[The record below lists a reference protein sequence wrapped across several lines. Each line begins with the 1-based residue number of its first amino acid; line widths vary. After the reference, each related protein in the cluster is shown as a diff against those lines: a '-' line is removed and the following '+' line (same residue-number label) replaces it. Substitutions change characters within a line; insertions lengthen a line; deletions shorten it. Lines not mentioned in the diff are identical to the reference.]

1 MKITIAMGFFLPMPP
16 DAGGA
21 VEKSWHRLALEFV
34 RRGHEVTILS
44 RCWAGWPDAETRDG
58 VRHVRLP
65 GFDHSSKLSRN
76 LWRDFVWSLRVK
88 RALPPADVT
97 VVNSV
102 ALPVWL
108 GWHRGHTGRLVL
120 MPGRMPKGQFRFYRR
135 VDRVIVV
142 STPVQAALLAE
153 NPRFAPV
160 TKIYGYPIDWTTLA
174 EPKTPAAG
182 APVKIG
188 FIGRF
193 HREKGLDLLVESA
206 LLLANRSDLP
216 PWSLL
221 LCGPRDIAQGGS
233 GEIYAAGLERRL
245 AAALPR
251 DRFAL
256 RAPVFAAERLAKLYR
271 EIDVF
276 CYPSLATRGE
286 TFGVAVAEAMAA
298 GAVPVVSQLPCFA
311 DFVHARENGEVFDH
325 TAADAPVLLADTL
338 GHLVADA
345 PRRARLA
352 ANARASVRNYDF
364 PLYAERLLADFS
376 ELP

>member
-21 VEKSWHRLALEFV
+21 TEKSWYRLALEFA
-34 RRGHEVTILS
+34 RRGHEVTIIS
-44 RCWAGWPDAETRDG
+44 RRWTGWPDEETRDG
-58 VRHVRLP
+58 VHYVRLP
-65 GFDHSSKLSRN
+65 GFDHSSRLVRN
-76 LWRDFVWSLRVK
+76 LKRDFLWSLRVK

-102 ALPVWL
+102 TLPVWL
-108 GWHRGHTGRLVL
+108 GWHRGPAGKLVL

-142 STPVQAALLAE
+142 SSPVQASLLAE

-160 TKIYGYPIDWTTLA
+160 TRTYGYPIDWTALA
-174 EPKTPAAG
+174 EPKAPAAG
-182 APVKIG
+182 TPVTIG
-188 FIGRF
+188 FVGRV
-193 HREKGLDLLVESA
+193 HREKGLDLLVDA
-206 LLLANRSDLP
+206 TLLLANRSGLP
-216 PWSLL
+216 PWRLL
-221 LCGPRDIAQGGS
+221 ICGPRDIGQGGS
-233 GEIYAAGLERRL
+233 GELYATGLERRL

-256 RAPVFAAERLAKLYR
+256 RAPVFSAERLNRLYR

-276 CYPSLATRGE
+276 CYPSLALHGE

-298 GAVPVVSQLPCFA
+298 GAVPVVSQLACFG
-311 DFVHARENGEVFDH
+311 DFVHAGDNGEVFDH
-325 TAADAPVLLADTL
+325 TADDASVRLAAAL
-338 GHLVADA
+338 GDLVADA
-345 PRRARLA
+345 PRRTRLA

-376 ELP
+376 ELR

>member
-21 VEKSWHRLALEFV
+21 VEKSWHRLALEFA

-44 RCWAGWPDAETRDG
+44 RCWAGWPNAETRDG

-65 GFDHSSKLSRN
+65 GFDHSSKLARN
-76 LWRDFVWSLRVK
+76 LWRDFLWSLRVK

-102 ALPVWL
+102 TLPVWL
-108 GWHRGHTGRLVL
+108 GWHRGPAGKLVL

-142 STPVQAALLAE
+142 SAPVQAALIAE
-153 NPRFAPV
+153 NPRLAPV
-160 TKIYGYPIDWTTLA
+160 MKIHGYPIDWTALA
-174 EPKTPAAG
+174 KPKIPAAG
-182 APVKIG
+182 APVTIG
-188 FIGRF
+188 YIGRI
-193 HREKGLDLLVESA
+193 HREKGLDLLVDA
-206 LLLANRSDLP
+206 MLLLGHRSDLP
-216 PWSLL
+216 PWRLL
-221 LCGPRDIAQGGS
+221 ICGPRDIAQGGS
-233 GEIYAAGLERRL
+233 GVMYAVGLERRL
-245 AAALPR
+245 AGSLPR
-251 DRFAL
+251 EQFSVRS
-256 RAPVFAAERLAKLYR
+256 PVFSEEHLAKLYQ

-311 DFVHARENGEVFDH
+311 DFVHAGDNGEVFDH
-325 TAADAPVLLADTL
+325 TATDAPDRLAHTL
-338 GHLVADA
+338 GQLIADA

-352 ANARASVRNYDF
+352 ARARASVRNYDF

-376 ELP
+376 ELL

>member
-21 VEKSWHRLALEFV
+21 TEKSWHRLALEFS
-34 RRGHEVTILS
+34 RRGHEVTIIS
-44 RCWAGWPDAETRDG
+44 RRWSGWPDAETRDG

-65 GFDHSSKLSRN
+65 GFDHSSRLSRN

-102 ALPVWL
+102 TLPIWL
-108 GWHRGHTGRLVL
+108 GWHRGPAGKLVL

-135 VDRVIVV
+135 VARVIVV

-153 NPRFAPV
+153 NPRFAPI
-160 TKIYGYPIDWTTLA
+160 TKIYGYPIDWTALA

-193 HREKGLDLLVESA
+193 HREKGLDLLVEST

-256 RAPVFAAERLAKLYR
+256 RAPVFAAASLTRLYR
-271 EIDVF
+271 EIDIF
-276 CYPSLATRGE
+276 CYPSLAARGE

-298 GAVPVVSQLPCFA
+298 GAVPVVSQLACFGDLIHA
-311 DFVHARENGEVFDH
+311 DVNGDVFDH
-325 TAADAPVLLADTL
+325 TAADAPVRLADAL

-364 PLYAERLLADFS
+364 PLYAERLLTDFS
-376 ELP
+376 QLL

>member
-1 MKITIAMGFFLPMPP
+1 MKITIVMGFFLPMPP

-21 VEKSWHRLALEFV
+21 TEKSWHRLALEFT
-34 RRGHEVTILS
+34 RRGHEVTIIS
-44 RCWAGWPDAETRDG
+44 RRWSGWPDVETRDG
-58 VRHVRLP
+58 VRHIRLP
-65 GFDHSSKLSRN
+65 GHDHSSRLARN

-97 VVNSV
+97 VVNNV
-102 ALPVWL
+102 TLPVWL
-108 GWHRGHTGRLVL
+108 GWHRGTAGKLVL

-142 STPVQAALLAE
+142 SSPVQAALLAE

-160 TKIYGYPIDWTTLA
+160 TRIYGYPIDWTALS
-174 EPKTPAAG
+174 EPRTPSAD

-188 FIGRF
+188 FVGRF
-193 HREKGLDLLVESA
+193 HPEKGLDLLVDSA
-206 LLLANRSDLP
+206 LLLAKRSDLP

-221 LCGPRDIAQGGS
+221 LCGPRDIAQGGL
-233 GEIYAAGLERRL
+233 GEIYAASLERRL

-256 RAPVFAAERLAKLYR
+256 RAPVFSAERLNKLYR
-271 EIDVF
+271 EIDLF

-298 GAVPVVSQLPCFA
+298 GAVPVVSQLSCFG
-311 DFVHARENGEVFDH
+311 DLVHAGDNGEVFDH
-325 TAADAPVLLADTL
+325 TAADAPVRLADAL
-338 GHLVADA
+338 GRLVADA

-352 ANARASVRNYDF
+352 ANARATVRDYDY
-364 PLYAERLLADFS
+364 PLYAGRLLADFS
-376 ELP
+376 ELL

>member
-21 VEKSWHRLALEFV
+21 TEKSWYRLALEFA
-34 RRGHEVTILS
+34 RRGHEVTIIS
-44 RCWAGWPDAETRDG
+44 RRWTGWPDEETLAG
-58 VRHVRLP
+58 VRYLRLP
-65 GFDHSSKLSRN
+65 GFDHSSRLARN
-76 LWRDFVWSLRVK
+76 LKRDFLWSLRVK

-97 VVNSV
+97 VVNGV
-102 ALPVWL
+102 ILPVWL
-108 GWHRGHTGRLVL
+108 GWHRGHAGKLVL

-142 STPVQAALLAE
+142 SSPVQASLLAE

-160 TKIYGYPIDWTTLA
+160 TRIYGYPIDWTALA
-174 EPKTPAAG
+174 EPKAPAAG
-182 APVKIG
+182 APVTIG
-188 FIGRF
+188 FIGRV
-193 HREKGLDLLVESA
+193 HWEKGLDLLVDAA
-206 LLLANRSDLP
+206 LLLANRSGLP
-216 PWSLL
+216 PWRLL
-221 LCGPRDIAQGGS
+221 ICGPRDIGRGGS
-233 GEIYAAGLERRL
+233 GELYATGLERRL

-256 RAPVFAAERLAKLYR
+256 RAPVFSAERLNRLYR

-276 CYPSLATRGE
+276 CYPSLALHGE

-298 GAVPVVSQLPCFA
+298 GAVPVVSQLACFG
-311 DFVHARENGEVFDH
+311 DFVHAGDNGEVFDH
-325 TAADAPVLLADTL
+325 TADDASVRLADAL
-338 GHLVADA
+338 GDLVADA
-345 PRRARLA
+345 PRRTRLA

-376 ELP
+376 ELR

>member
-21 VEKSWHRLALEFV
+21 TEKSWHRLALEFT
-34 RRGHEVTILS
+34 RRGHEVTIIS
-44 RCWAGWPDAETRDG
+44 RRWSGWPDAETRDG

-65 GFDHSSKLSRN
+65 GYDHSSKLSHN
-76 LWRDFVWSLRVK
+76 LWRDFLWSLRVK

-97 VVNSV
+97 VVNGV
-102 ALPVWL
+102 ILPVWL
-108 GWHRGHTGRLVL
+108 GWHRGSAGKLVL

-135 VDRVIVV
+135 VDRVIAV
-142 STPVQAALLAE
+142 SSPVQAALLAE
-153 NPRFAPV
+153 NPRYAPV
-160 TKIYGYPIDWTTLA
+160 TRIYGYPIDWTALA
-174 EPKTPAAG
+174 EPRPPAAG

-188 FIGRF
+188 FIGRI

-206 LLLANRSDLP
+206 RLLAPRSDLP
-216 PWSLL
+216 PWNLL

-233 GEIYAAGLERRL
+233 GEIYAASLERRL

-256 RAPVFAAERLAKLYR
+256 RAPVFSAERLTRLYQ
-271 EIDVF
+271 ELDVF
-276 CYPSLATRGE
+276 AYPSLATRGE

-298 GAVPVVSQLPCFA
+298 GAVPVVSQLPCF
-311 DFVHARENGEVFDH
+311 DDIVHAGDNGEVFDH
-325 TAADAPVLLADTL
+325 TAADAPARLADAL
-338 GHLVADA
+338 GRLVADA

-352 ANARASVRNYDF
+352 TNARAAVRNYDY

-376 ELP
+376 ELR

>member
-21 VEKSWHRLALEFV
+21 TEKSWQRLALEFS
-34 RRGHEVTILS
+34 RRGHEVTIIS
-44 RCWAGWPDAETRDG
+44 RRWSGWPDAETRDG
-58 VRHVRLP
+58 VRHIRLP
-65 GFDHSSKLSRN
+65 GFDHSSRLSRN
-76 LWRDFVWSLRVK
+76 LWRDFLWSLRVK

-102 ALPVWL
+102 TLPIWL
-108 GWHRGHTGRLVL
+108 GWHRGPAGKLVL

-135 VDRVIVV
+135 VARVIVV

-153 NPRFAPV
+153 NPRFAPI
-160 TKIYGYPIDWTTLA
+160 TKIYGYPIDWTALA

-311 DFVHARENGEVFDH
+311 DFVHAGDNGEVFDH
-325 TAADAPVLLADTL
+325 TAADAPVRLADAL

-364 PLYAERLLADFS
+364 PRYAERLLTDFS
-376 ELP
+376 ELR

>member
-21 VEKSWHRLALEFV
+21 TEKSWHRLALEFS
-34 RRGHEVTILS
+34 RRGHEVTIIS
-44 RCWAGWPDAETRDG
+44 RRWSGWPDTETRDG

-65 GFDHSSKLSRN
+65 GHDHSSRLSRN
-76 LWRDFVWSLRVK
+76 LWRDFLWSLRVK

-102 ALPVWL
+102 MLPVWL
-108 GWHRGHTGRLVL
+108 GWHRGHAGKLVL

-142 STPVQAALLAE
+142 SSTVQVALLAE
-153 NPRFAPV
+153 NPRFASV
-160 TKIYGYPIDWTTLA
+160 TRIYGYPIDWTALA
-174 EPKTPAAG
+174 EPGISTAA

-193 HREKGLDLLVESA
+193 HREKGLDLLVDSA
-206 LLLANRSDLP
+206 LLLAKRTDLP

-233 GEIYAAGLERRL
+233 GEIYAASIDRRL

-256 RAPVFAAERLAKLYR
+256 RAPVFAAARLNKLYR

-276 CYPSLATRGE
+276 CYPSLAERGE

-298 GAVPVVSQLPCFA
+298 GAVPVVSQLACFG
-311 DFVHARENGEVFDH
+311 DVVHSGDNGEVFDH
-325 TAADAPVLLADTL
+325 TAVDAPVRLADAL
-338 GHLVADA
+338 GRLVADA

-352 ANARASVRNYDF
+352 AHARASVRNYDF

-376 ELP
+376 GLL

>member
-21 VEKSWHRLALEFV
+21 TEKSWYRLALEFA
-34 RRGHEVTILS
+34 RRGHEVTIIS
-44 RCWAGWPDAETRDG
+44 RCWTGWPDEETRDG
-58 VRHVRLP
+58 VRYVRLP
-65 GFDHSSKLSRN
+65 GFDHSSRLARN
-76 LWRDFVWSLRVK
+76 LKRDFLWSLRVK

-102 ALPVWL
+102 ILPVWL
-108 GWHRGHTGRLVL
+108 GWHRGHAGKLVL

-142 STPVQAALLAE
+142 SSPVQASLLAE

-160 TKIYGYPIDWTTLA
+160 TRTYGYPIDWTALA
-174 EPKTPAAG
+174 EPKAPAAG
-182 APVKIG
+182 TPVTIG
-188 FIGRF
+188 FVGRV
-193 HREKGLDLLVESA
+193 HREKGLDLLVDA
-206 LLLANRSDLP
+206 TLLLANRSGLP
-216 PWSLL
+216 PWRLL
-221 LCGPRDIAQGGS
+221 ICGPRDIGQGGS
-233 GEIYAAGLERRL
+233 GELYATGLERRL

-256 RAPVFAAERLAKLYR
+256 RAPVFSAERLNRLYR

-276 CYPSLATRGE
+276 CYPSLALHGE

-298 GAVPVVSQLPCFA
+298 GAVPVVSQLACFG
-311 DFVHARENGEVFDH
+311 DFVHAGDNGEVFDH
-325 TAADAPVLLADTL
+325 TADDASVRLADAL
-338 GHLVADA
+338 GDLVADA
-345 PRRARLA
+345 PRRTRLA

-376 ELP
+376 ELR

>member
-21 VEKSWHRLALEFV
+21 TEKSWHRLALEFV
-34 RRGHEVTILS
+34 RRGHEVTIIS
-44 RCWAGWPDAETRDG
+44 RRWAGWPNTETRDG

-65 GFDHSSKLSRN
+65 GYDHSSRLSRN

-88 RALPPADVT
+88 RVLPPADVT
-97 VVNSV
+97 VVNGV
-102 ALPVWL
+102 TLPIWL
-108 GWHRGHTGRLVL
+108 GWQRGPAGKLVL

-142 STPVQAALLAE
+142 SAPVQASLLAE
-153 NPRFAPV
+153 NPRFASV
-160 TKIYGYPIDWTTLA
+160 TRIYGYPIDWTALA
-174 EPKTPAAG
+174 APRTAAAG

-188 FIGRF
+188 FIGRI
-193 HREKGLDLLVESA
+193 HREKGLDLLVKSA
-206 LLLANRSDLP
+206 LLLANRSGLP

-221 LCGPRDIAQGGS
+221 LCGPRDVAQGGS
-233 GEIYAAGLERRL
+233 GEIYASSLERQL

-256 RAPVFAAERLAKLYR
+256 RAPVFAAESLVRLYR
-271 EIDVF
+271 EIDLF
-276 CYPSLATRGE
+276 CYPSLAARGE

-298 GAVPVVSQLPCFA
+298 GAVPVVSQLACFS
-311 DFVHARENGEVFDH
+311 DLVHAGDNGEVFDH
-325 TAADAPVLLADTL
+325 TATDAPDRLANTL
-338 GHLVADA
+338 GQLIAEA
-345 PRRARLA
+345 SRRARLA
-352 ANARASVRNYDF
+352 ARARASVQQYDF

-376 ELP
+376 RLL

>member
-1 MKITIAMGFFLPMPP
+1 MKITIVMGFFLPMPP

-21 VEKSWHRLALEFV
+21 TEKSWHRLALEFS
-34 RRGHEVTILS
+34 RRGHEVTIVS
-44 RCWAGWPDAETRDG
+44 RRWTGWPDMETRDG

-65 GFDHSSKLSRN
+65 GYDHSSRLSHN
-76 LWRDFVWSLRVK
+76 LWRDFLWSLRVK

-102 ALPVWL
+102 ILPVWL
-108 GWHRGHTGRLVL
+108 GWHRGHTGKLVL

-142 STPVQAALLAE
+142 SSAVQTALLAE
-153 NPRFAPV
+153 NPRFAAV
-160 TKIYGYPIDWTTLA
+160 TKIYGYPIDWTALA
-174 EPKTPAAG
+174 EPKIPAAG

-216 PWSLL
+216 PWNLL
-221 LCGPRDIAQGGS
+221 LCGPRDIVQGGS
-233 GEIYAAGLERRL
+233 GEIYSAGLERRL

-251 DRFAL
+251 DCFAL
-256 RAPVFAAERLAKLYR
+256 RAPVFSAERLTRLYR

-276 CYPSLATRGE
+276 CYPSLAARGE

-298 GAVPVVSQLPCFA
+298 GAVPVVSRLACFD
-311 DFVHARENGEVFDH
+311 DFVHAGENGEVFDH
-325 TAADAPVLLADTL
+325 TAADAPVRLADAL
-338 GHLVADA
+338 GRLVADA
-345 PRRARLA
+345 PYRARLA

-376 ELP
+376 ELL

>member
-1 MKITIAMGFFLPMPP
+1 MKITIVMGFFLPMPP

-21 VEKSWHRLALEFV
+21 TEKSWHRLALEFS
-34 RRGHEVTILS
+34 RRGHEVTVIS
-44 RCWAGWPDAETRDG
+44 RRWTGWPNAETRDG

-65 GFDHSSKLSRN
+65 GFDHTSRLARN
-76 LWRDFVWSLRVK
+76 LWRDFVWSLRVI

-102 ALPVWL
+102 ILPVWL
-108 GWHRGHTGRLVL
+108 GWHRGPAGKLVL

-135 VDRVIVV
+135 VDRVIAV
-142 STPVQAALLAE
+142 SSPVRAALLAE
-153 NPRFAPV
+153 NPHFAPV
-160 TKIYGYPIDWTTLA
+160 SRIYGYPIDWTALSA
-174 EPKTPAAG
+174 PRIPVAG

-188 FIGRF
+188 FVGRF
-193 HREKGLDLLVESA
+193 HREKGLDLLVDA
-206 LLLANRSDLP
+206 VLLLAGRNDLP
-216 PWSLL
+216 PWTLL

-233 GEIYAAGLERRL
+233 GEIYAGSLERRL

-256 RAPVFAAERLAKLYR
+256 RAPVFTAERLNKLYR

-298 GAVPVVSQLPCFA
+298 GAVPVVSQLSCF
-311 DFVHARENGEVFDH
+311 DDLVHDGDNGEVFDH
-325 TAADAPVLLADTL
+325 TADDASTRLADALARL
-338 GHLVADA
+338 IADA
-345 PRRARLA
+345 SRRDRLA
-352 ANARASVRNYDF
+352 AQARASVRHYDF

-376 ELP
+376 ELL

>member
-1 MKITIAMGFFLPMPP
+1 MKITITMGFFLPMPP

-21 VEKSWHRLALEFV
+21 VEKSWHRLALEFT

-44 RCWAGWPDAETRDG
+44 RCWAGWPNAETRDG

-65 GFDHSSKLSRN
+65 GYDHSGKLARN
-76 LWRDFVWSLRVK
+76 LRRDFIWSLRVK

-102 ALPVWL
+102 TLPIWL
-108 GWHRGHTGRLVL
+108 GWHRGHAGKLVL

-142 STPVQAALLAE
+142 SAPVQAALLAE
-153 NPRFAPV
+153 NPRLAPV
-160 TKIYGYPIDWTTLA
+160 VKIYGYPIDWTALA
-174 EPKTPAAG
+174 KPKIPAART
-182 APVKIG
+182 PVTIG
-188 FIGRF
+188 YVGRI
-193 HREKGLDLLVESA
+193 HREKGLDLLVDS
-206 LLLANRSDLP
+206 LLLLVNRSDLP
-216 PWSLL
+216 PWRLL
-221 LCGPRDIAQGGS
+221 ICGPREISQGGS
-233 GEIYAAGLERRL
+233 GVMYASGLERRL
-245 AAALPR
+245 ASALPR
-251 DRFAL
+251 EQFSVRS
-256 RAPVFAAERLAKLYR
+256 PVFSEERLAKLYQD
-271 EIDVF
+271 IDVF

-311 DFVHARENGEVFDH
+311 DFVHAGDSGEVFDH
-325 TAADAPVLLADTL
+325 TATDAPDRLAHTL
-338 GHLVADA
+338 AQLIADA

-352 ANARASVRNYDF
+352 ASARAAVQSYDF

-376 ELP
+376 ELL